1 MRRGGVRKLLALGG
15 LLVAAAAVSGCEL
28 TDEGTNLVNGKQQF
42 VQRCGSCHVRN
53 RAGTTGVA
61 GPSLDAAFERA
72 RQDGFGEST
81 FEGLVKA
88 QIASP
93 NPRPSRDPQ
102 SGDVL
107 APMPADLVTGDDAED
122 VAAYVAQAAARPGE
136 DAGQLAQIGAG
147 QAEGT
152 AEAEGG
158 VLTIPAD
165 PGGGLF
171 YEFADA
177 TAPAGALDVR
187 SPNESSVDHN
197 IAVEGGGVDEIGPV
211 VADGG
216 VSEIQVDVQAGEYT
230 FYCSVPGHR
239 EGGMEGTLTVE

>member
-1 MRRGGVRKLLALGG
+1 MRHVHTRKLLALAA
-15 LLVAAAAVSGCEL
+15 LVAAAGTTAGCEL
-28 TDEGTNLVNGKQQF
+28 TDEGTNLVNGKQKF
-42 VQRCGSCHVRN
+42 VEACGRCHVLA
-53 RAGTTGVA
+53 RAGTTGPV
-61 GPSLDAAFERA
+61 GPNLDAAFERA
-72 RQDGFGEST
+72 REDGFGEST

-102 SGDVL
+102 TGDEL
-107 APMPADLVTGDDAED
+107 DPMPPDLVTGDDAED
-122 VAAYVAQAAARPGE
+122 VAAYVAAAAAQPGE
-136 DAGQLAQIGAG
+136 DTGQLAQVGAA

-152 AEAEGG
+152 AEAENG

-165 PGGGLF
+165 PGGGLA
-171 YEFADA
+171 YQFADA
-177 TAPAGALDVR
+177 MAPPGALQVR

-197 IAVEGGGVDEIGPV
+197 IAIEGGGVDEIGPV

-216 VSEIQVDVQAGEYT
+216 VSEIQVDLQPGEYT

-239 EGGMEGTLTVE
+239 EGGMEGPLTVE